1 MANLCAP
8 LTSTTATPGIC
19 DICWPSTTSA
29 YSLTSDSGKVAELA
43 LMNTTADSPGLT
55 FLKLGGTVISI
66 GSRRWATV
74 KAVCTSSAAPSM
86 LRLRLN
92 RMTIWVRPSVDTEE
106 IELMPAI
113 VDICRSIGAAT
124 ATAMFSALAPGKVA
138 VTWMVGKSTDGR
150 AATESNLYANAPN
163 TMNVA

>member
-1 MANLCAP
+1 M
-8 LTSTTATPGIC
+8 TI
-19 DICWPSTTSA
+19 
-29 YSLTSDSGKVAELA
+29 DSGKVAELA
-43 LMNTTADSPGLT
+43 LMKTIADSPGLT

-74 KAVCTSSAAPSM
+74 KAVCTSRAAPSM

-92 RMTIWVRPSVDTEE
+92 KMTIWVRPSVETDV
-106 IELMPAI
+106 IELMPEI

-138 VTWMVGKSTDGR
+138 VCTDNLIR
-150 AATESNLYANAPN
+150 CAESQARQYW
-163 TMNVA
+163 